1 MSEKLQKILAQYGLG
16 SRRKMEQWI
25 EAGRVNVNGEIATLG
40 MRVTQD
46 DNIAVDGK
54 ALTKTPTTPKHS
66 LLLYNKPEGEICS
79 RNDPEGRATVFD
91 KLPKPAFGRWIVI
104 GRLDYNTS
112 GLLLFTTD
120 GELAHQLM
128 HPKFHLQRVYAVRIF
143 GKADK
148 EILQKLTT
156 GVELEDGFAKFD
168 SLEFMGGDGANQWYK
183 VSISSGR
190 NRIVRR
196 MWESQGVKINRLMR
210 VKFGDIE
217 LPRDLK
223 PGEFTFLN
231 ERVQK
236 KEFR

>member
-25 EAGRVNVNGEIATLG
+25 EAGRVSVNGEIATLG
-40 MRVTQD
+40 MRVAQD
-46 DNIAVDGK
+46 ANIVVDGT
-54 ALTKTPTTPKHS
+54 ALKKTITTPKHS

-79 RNDPEGRATVFD
+79 RSDPEGRATVFD
-91 KLPKPAFGRWIVI
+91 KLPKPAFGRWVVI

-143 GKADK
+143 GKASD
-148 EILQKLTT
+148 EVLQKLKT
-156 GVELEDGFAKFD
+156 GIELEDGFAKFD
-168 SLEFMGGDGANQWYK
+168 HLEFMGGEGSNQWYK

-223 PGEFTFLN
+223 PGEHCFVDL
-231 ERVQK
+231 E
-236 KEFR
+236 